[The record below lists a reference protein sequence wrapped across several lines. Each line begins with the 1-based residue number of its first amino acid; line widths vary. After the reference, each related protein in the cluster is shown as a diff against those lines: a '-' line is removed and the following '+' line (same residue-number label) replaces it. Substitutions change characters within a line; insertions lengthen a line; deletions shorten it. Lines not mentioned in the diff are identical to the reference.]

1 MSDWESTS
9 DNSWDESLTMN
20 SGYASKEESENELIN
35 SIRELTRR
43 RYGDNFGDLCND
55 LNLLRDIRKNKKRIN
70 EIFTCRHRLEKSV
83 VNKTVNF
90 LMKNNSLYEKIK
102 RNL

>member
-1 MSDWESTS
+1 M
-9 DNSWDESLTMN
+9 
-20 SGYASKEESENELIN
+20 
-35 SIRELTRR
+35 
-43 RYGDNFGDLCND
+43 RYLPVDTG
-55 LNLLRDIRKNKKRIN
+55 
-70 EIFTCRHRLEKSV
+70 LEKSV